1 MNDVMA
7 ICVAVVVSV
16 VIACMSII
24 GIVATDNGT
33 KVKVACIENG
43 GSWTGRSG
51 VCIKG

>member
-1 MNDVMA
+1 MNNVIA

-16 VIACMSII
+16 VITCLSIV
-24 GIVATDNGT
+24 GITATENGT

-43 GSWTGRSG
+43 GSWTGDSG